1 MDLKAQS
8 LNSVKTNPL
17 SDRGFAMTHKCSQSL
32 LTKVS
37 AAKEGRS
44 VPRSDRDPAASR
56 RFKAPFPAFIEKHL
70 MKAPYLFTFHLLT
83 CALPIGQVVTLA
95 EEKAPT
101 AQNPSAVAALEAL
114 QREEAELRKQEE
126 SLLLA
131 ARKKKDAPA
140 KTGVPRKGETLLTKQ
155 PSSPS
160 PAPAIVAAKPGRTV
174 SSPASSPK
182 TSAQKPPA
190 PPKSRAA
197 STDPKRAAATVS
209 SPKTGPVTA
218 PRPPTQVS
226 RPAVP
231 PAPVKPVRDP
241 RDAEITL
248 LRERIA
254 ALTTRNRQVEAELET
269 AQRQLLISE
278 TEVERLNEFL
288 NEQGRAYLDRA
299 SGDPAP
305 ARTLPSRPLR
315 NPANAPSRF
324 DPRDSS
330 RVGRLPGMRPSP
342 AGSLEADRDAPIAT
356 IVVADA
362 AGREEPS
369 RSAAVIDKLPEGARV
384 TVERRS
390 GEWYRV
396 LSPQGFRVW
405 IAATDLSFSNPGGAT
420 SGQKEERSSAPSI
433 LPPAK
438 GPVSQGGGSSQQGR
452 AEDRAL
458 ELLRQSMGK
467 GK

>member
-1 MDLKAQS
+1 MI
-8 LNSVKTNPL
+8 
-17 SDRGFAMTHKCSQSL
+17 HKCSQSL
-32 LTKVS
+32 LPKVS

-44 VPRSDRDPAASR
+44 VPRSGRGAAASR
-56 RFKAPFPAFIEKHL
+56 RLKAPFPAFIEKHL

-83 CALPIGQVVTLA
+83 CALPIGQGATLA

-126 SLLLA
+126 SLLLT
-131 ARKKKDAPA
+131 AREKKDAPA
-140 KTGVPRKGETLLTKQ
+140 KPGVTEPPKGVTLPTKQ

-160 PAPAIVAAKPGRTV
+160 PARAIDAAKPGRTV
-174 SSPASSPK
+174 STPASSPK

-190 PPKSRAA
+190 PPKSQAA
-197 STDPKRAAATVS
+197 STDPKRAAATVNA
-209 SPKTGPVTA
+209 PKTGPVTA

-288 NEQGRAYLDRA
+288 NDQGRAYLDRA

-315 NPANAPSRF
+315 NSANEPSRF

-330 RVGRLPGMRPSP
+330 RVGRLPGTRPSP

-362 AGREEPS
+362 AGREEPNS
-369 RSAAVIDKLPEGARV
+369 SAAVIDKLPEGARV

-405 IAATDLSFSNPGGAT
+405 IAATDLSFSNSGGAT
-420 SGQKEERSSAPSI
+420 SGQTGERSSSPSI

-458 ELLRQSMGK
+458 ELLRQSIGK
-467 GK
+467 GN